1 MPMDAKKAAT
11 LAKLKA
17 AFQKKFGKESVN
29 YYGDDAPPE
38 LKRIPSQCL
47 AIDEVTGGGYPLGRI
62 VEIFGGESSGKTTAL
77 YHAIAA
83 AQAKYPDR
91 VCGFIDSEQSFDPEY
106 ARACGV
112 KVDELM
118 FSQPNNGPEAFGIMQ
133 MMIESGFPLIA
144 VDSVAAMVPREEAEE
159 EDFGKSQVGRQAAM
173 MSRSLR
179 KILPVLGHSECVVIF
194 TNQTR
199 DAVGV
204 MWGDPTTTPGGK
216 ALKFYASVRLK
227 FTKLKALEEGSGD
240 NKQKVGV
247 RTRVEAVKNKTF
259 PPYRRG
265 EFIITFGKGID
276 DEAAVFQAI
285 IEMGLVGT
293 KAGGWYTLDGQNIA
307 RGLPALHDYYAANPA
322 VYERLKAALRAKTAK
337 PPADAPV
344 SAQADEDGPDPA
356 EDPAAGDL
364 AETGEV

>member
-1 MPMDAKKAAT
+1 MDAKKAAT

-17 AFQKKFGKESVN
+17 AFQKKFGKESIN

-77 YHAIAA
+77 YHAIAS
-83 AQAKYPDR
+83 AQAQYPDR

-144 VDSVAAMVPREEAEE
+144 VDSVAAMVPREESEE

-179 KILPVLGHSECVVIF
+179 KILPILGHSECVVIF

-204 MWGDPTTTPGGK
+204 LWGDPTTTPGGK
-216 ALKFYASVRLK
+216 ALKFYASIRLK
-227 FTKLKALEEGSGD
+227 FTKLKAIEEGSGD

-265 EFIITFGKGID
+265 EFVITFGKGID

-285 IEMGLVGT
+285 IDAGLVGT

-307 RGLPALHDYYAANPA
+307 RGIPALKEYYAANPA
-322 VYERLKAALRAKTAK
+322 VYDRLKAELKTKTKGASATAEAVIPQDAAAEAEAIATEAAVAL
-337 PPADAPV
+337 
-344 SAQADEDGPDPA
+344 E
-356 EDPAAGDL
+356 E
-364 AETGEV
+364 GEV

>member
-38 LKRIPSQCL
+38 LNRIPSQCL

-216 ALKFYASVRLK
+216 ALKFYASCRLQVQRIGAIK
-227 FTKLKALEEGSGD
+227 NTAG
-240 NKQKVGV
+240 QVVGN
-247 RTRVEAVKNKTF
+247 RTRVKVVKNKVA
-259 PPYRRG
+259 PPFTEA
-265 EFIITFGKGID
+265 EFDILYTCGISYEGSVLD
-276 DEAAVFQAI
+276 AA
-285 IEMGLVGT
+285 L
-293 KAGGWYTLDGQNIA
+293 A
-307 RGLPALHDYYAANPA
+307 RGIVEKRGSWLVFGDDNLAQGSPGTIEYLKANPD
-322 VYERLKAALRAKTAK
+322 VTAK
-337 PPADAPV
+337 IV
-344 SAQADEDGPDPA
+344 ELVKSA
-356 EDPAAGDL
+356 PAA
-364 AETGEV
+364 AQTPAKKR